1 MPAAPHTL
9 DSAAVA
15 ALLNVCPETG
25 LGSQDALERL
35 ARAGPNRLPQAP
47 SRSPWRVLLAQF
59 KSLLILIL
67 LGAAALAALVGS
79 TKDALLILAVVVIN
93 ALVGFFQEYRAER
106 SLAALRSMLP
116 SKARVRRDGV
126 SHEIAAEDVVPGDV
140 LLLEAGDRVAAD
152 GRLAL
157 AAGLDRRIPAGRQAG
172 GSLRGGRR
180 AAGGPVQ
187 FRLHEHAAHARKG
200 GGPRHCD
207 GA

>member
-79 TKDALLILAVVVIN
+79 TKDALVILAVVVIT
-93 ALVGFFQEYRAER
+93 AP
-106 SLAALRSMLP
+106 SAAWQR
-116 SKARVRRDGV
+116 
-126 SHEIAAEDVVPGDV
+126 
-140 LLLEAGDRVAAD
+140 
-152 GRLAL
+152 
-157 AAGLDRRIPAGRQAG
+157 
-172 GSLRGGRR
+172 
-180 AAGGPVQ
+180 
-187 FRLHEHAAHARKG
+187 
-200 GGPRHCD
+200 
-207 GA
+207 